1 MYGAAAYLC
10 SQMGKARDRGGRV
23 TAPLHAWESSITN
36 RSQLDEQ
43 HRDSILNQFAPM
55 PLYLTLYLT
64 YIYMLYIC
72 SY

>member
-1 MYGAAAYLC
+1 MFSAAAYLC
-10 SQMGKARDRGGRV
+10 SLTGKARDRGGKV

-55 PLYLTLYLT
+55 PL
-64 YIYMLYIC
+64 
-72 SY
+72 